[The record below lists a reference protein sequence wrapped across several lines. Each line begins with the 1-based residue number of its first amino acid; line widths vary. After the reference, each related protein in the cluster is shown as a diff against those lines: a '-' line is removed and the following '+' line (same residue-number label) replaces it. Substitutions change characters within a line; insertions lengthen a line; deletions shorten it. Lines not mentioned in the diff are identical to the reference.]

1 MTAATTS
8 SCKDQ
13 GRCQSNRVPQAK
25 ILAMQGFQTGAYQLE
40 RPMEWGFNGMIKYPY
55 CKQAVC
61 PPSDWDMDV
70 SRPSPQKI
78 ARRH

>member
-1 MTAATTS
+1 M
-8 SCKDQ
+8 
-13 GRCQSNRVPQAK
+13 PQAK

-61 PPSDWDMDV
+61 PPSDWDMNV
-70 SRPSPQKI
+70 SLPSPQNSPAATNEHTKG
-78 ARRH
+78 RRVGAP